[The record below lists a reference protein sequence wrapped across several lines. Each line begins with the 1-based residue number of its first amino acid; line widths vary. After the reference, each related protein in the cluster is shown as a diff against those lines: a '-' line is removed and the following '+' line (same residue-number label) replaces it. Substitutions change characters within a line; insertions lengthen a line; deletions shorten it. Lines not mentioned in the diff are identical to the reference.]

1 MAIPCSRVLS
11 GGQGFRSGAF
21 RSHRETASGNQR
33 DRRKEDGSG
42 LESTV
47 TASNESRKEVRD
59 PMCQFLSAKGETKI
73 GTWNVRTLYQT
84 GKMAQLLKE
93 FEEYQL
99 NILGISEMRW
109 TGSGKLCSDG
119 KTVLSSGHEDQHR
132 RGVGM
137 VLDKEASRALT
148 GWKPVNDR
156 IITARFQS
164 RHGKT
169 TIVQVYA
176 PTEDADEVDKDD
188 FYEQLQDTFDNIP
201 SHNVKI
207 LMGDF
212 NAQIDS
218 NRQGFDGVVGPF
230 GTAQKTSDN
239 GERLL
244 LFCNIN
250 SLNIGNTYFQ
260 HKVIHKKTWRSPNG
274 TTQNEID
281 YVCINQRWRSSLLD
295 VRVFRGADVGSDH
308 HLLGAR
314 VRLRLKKLTVQKK
327 VKPYAAEKLKDPE
340 VSQQYKLELQNR
352 FQLLQDMGPDLE
364 DQWALFKETVTKSAE
379 ETIGKRRV
387 KKSCRADKRHW
398 LDKKSAEAEEAAKKN
413 DSRTL
418 YRLVRELS
426 GNWNNSSVPVKDKSG
441 KTLLTTEEQDQRWV
455 EHFQETLNQPTP
467 DTLYDFG
474 TEETA
479 EQLDVCEEPVR
490 KEETEEAIKAMK
502 SNKAAG
508 LDEISAE
515 MLKHGGDCTVE
526 MLTRLMNR
534 CWQEGQVPRDWQEGV
549 IVKLPKKGDLS
560 NCNNWRGITLLSI
573 PGKVFCAVLL
583 RRLKKA
589 VDCLLRE
596 EQAGFRSNRSC
607 TEQIFTLR
615 NIIEQ
620 CLEHQTP
627 LALNF
632 IDFKKAFDSIH
643 RETLWNIALSY
654 GIPARFVRIFKSL
667 YENSRCCVRTEGGT
681 TDFFNIITG
690 VRQGCILSPFLFLIT
705 IDFVLRKTT
714 GDGKEGIRW
723 REESR
728 LADLDFAD
736 DLALLSENNQGLQ
749 HLTTKLETSSGKV
762 GLRVSSEKTK
772 AMEVGNHTGQPRL
785 NITVNNS
792 QVEVVDQFTYL
803 GSVISN
809 SGEVEPDINC
819 RVGKAASVFRRM
831 NSIWSATTINLD
843 TKLRLY
849 NSIVLPTAIYASE
862 TWKCTAK
869 ASRKLDAFHQRN
881 LRRILKV
888 RWQDHIT
895 NDEIL
900 NRTKSKPLSTIIT
913 EKRMQLAGHILR
925 LPSRRHSKTA
935 MTWVPHNGRR
945 KRGRPKHT
953 WRRTFQ
959 DDLRRANIPWEEA
972 ETVAADKKKW
982 KLAARCAIRHRRN

>member
-1 MAIPCSRVLS
+1 
-11 GGQGFRSGAF
+11 
-21 RSHRETASGNQR
+21 
-33 DRRKEDGSG
+33 
-42 LESTV
+42 
-47 TASNESRKEVRD
+47 
-59 PMCQFLSAKGETKI
+59 MCQFLSAKGETKI

-119 KTVLSSGHEDQHR
+119 KTVLYSGHEDQHR

-201 SHNVKI
+201 SHDVKI

-379 ETIGKRRV
+379 ETIGRRRGSRKEQWIQGHTWELIDERKKTKGLRDRAKTEEEKEQTDHQYRDLDRQV

-560 NCNNWRGITLLSI
+560 NCNNWRGSHSVIHPWKGILRST
-573 PGKVFCAVLL
+573 PQKV
-583 RRLKKA
+583 
-589 VDCLLRE
+589 E
-596 EQAGFRSNRSC
+596 ESC
-607 TEQIFTLR
+607 GLPVKRGT
-615 NIIEQ
+615 
-620 CLEHQTP
+620 
-627 LALNF
+627 
-632 IDFKKAFDSIH
+632 S
-643 RETLWNIALSY
+643 W
-654 GIPARFVRIFKSL
+654 
-667 YENSRCCVRTEGGT
+667 CCVRTEGGT

-792 QVEVVDQFTYL
+792 QKKE
-803 GSVISN
+803 
-809 SGEVEPDINC
+809 
-819 RVGKAASVFRRM
+819 GKAETHLAQDLPRR
-831 NSIWSATTINLD
+831 
-843 TKLRLY
+843 
-849 NSIVLPTAIYASE
+849 
-862 TWKCTAK
+862 
-869 ASRKLDAFHQRN
+869 
-881 LRRILKV
+881 
-888 RWQDHIT
+888 
-895 NDEIL
+895 
-900 NRTKSKPLSTIIT
+900 SKKGKHPLGGGGDS
-913 EKRMQLAGHILR
+913 
-925 LPSRRHSKTA
+925 
-935 MTWVPHNGRR
+935 GR
-945 KRGRPKHT
+945 
-953 WRRTFQ
+953 
-959 DDLRRANIPWEEA
+959 
-972 ETVAADKKKW
+972 
-982 KLAARCAIRHRRN
+982 